1 MCRKSVIT
9 RNIIKMKLPN
19 KSVQLSTAGPHP
31 LTMTPIH
38 VAHKDSDNVAER
50 TRSGTQ
56 QFKDIGQMICGSE
69 ALPTQT
75 AHIIKSFDSE
85 SRAVIINNLG
95 TIIKI
100 PADEMTAM
108 KTSLSLPWNLV
119 REIRRWLRTFK
130 VNVASERSM
139 RDVSTEW
146 VGTGLRTEEIPA
158 TVKKRVLRL
167 C

>member
-1 MCRKSVIT
+1 
-9 RNIIKMKLPN
+9 
-19 KSVQLSTAGPHP
+19 
-31 LTMTPIH
+31 MTPIH
-38 VAHKDSDNVAER
+38 VARKDSDNVAER
-50 TRSGTQ
+50 TRRSQTQ
-56 QFKDIGQMICGSE
+56 QFNDIGQMIYGSE

-75 AHIIKSFDSE
+75 AHIIKSFDSD
-85 SRAVIINNLG
+85 SRAVIINNMS

-119 REIRRWLRTFK
+119 REIRRWLWTFK
-130 VNVASERSM
+130 VKIASEHSM

-158 TVKKRVLRL
+158 TVKKAFFDCVEAMDLYV
-167 C
+167 